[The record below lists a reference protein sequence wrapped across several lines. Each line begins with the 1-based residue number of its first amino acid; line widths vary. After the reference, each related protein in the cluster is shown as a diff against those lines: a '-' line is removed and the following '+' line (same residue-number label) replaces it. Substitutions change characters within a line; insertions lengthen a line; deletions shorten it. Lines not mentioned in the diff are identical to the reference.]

1 LGGER
6 LKLGF
11 NWLATGAGDYL
22 GFGADLTLRL
32 FAGNILPEIRAE
44 WVRSLRDMNRAR
56 ARGNLFFVD
65 ADIFKTN
72 RIALAASWTGTTRGF
87 APHVV
92 TIYNPFALTAAEA
105 LFRRPVA
112 FGAIDSAGNALDD
125 KVFDVRLDLKL
136 FGKNPISVR
145 WFRGDATVD
154 GVLRRF
160 GDTITIGYRGV
171 RLGDK
176 IALDFLYGNKSAG
189 RVGTRQQYVGIA
201 ASASL

>member
-44 WVRSLRDMNRAR
+44 WVRSLRDMDRDR

-72 RIALAASWTGTTRGF
+72 RIALAASWTDTTGDF
-87 APHVV
+87 AGHVV